1 MQQDLKSSECPPN
14 QLKKSGN
21 VSQKHTSPHILP
33 GEWKLPLNLA
43 IGLHLFVLLSAI
55 FLPKFLQQRPILPEF
70 TTIDLISTAE
80 PAGKNEPAAHPAAI
94 KATKQPV
101 KKEVQEE
108 VKEEVVPPKPAEI
121 KSEVAKKMPPP
132 VEKPIP
138 VPAPAVAPEPV
149 ALPAPADAISIK
161 PLKQKLK
168 KEIKEIPDTRAEDAK
183 IRKEELKNITQK
195 LQEEAKKESTAQET
209 IKRQRQL
216 AAAREEARR
225 AELEAKRAELDARM
239 AAADARDAVRDQI
252 RTSSSGG
259 SAGASPAAS
268 SQSMGILEQQYYA
281 TIMAHI
287 QQHWQPPDVKTWAPN
302 LLATVSITIASDGQI
317 VSQAFEQESGD
328 RLFDQFVLKTLDAS
342 NPLPPPPAALQKQ
355 RLEVGLRFK
364 PSGIQ

>member
-1 MQQDLKSSECPPN
+1 
-14 QLKKSGN
+14 LKKSGN
-21 VSQKHTSPHILP
+21 VSQKHKSQHILP

-43 IGLHLFVLLSAI
+43 VGLHLLVLLSAI
-55 FLPKFLQQRPILPEF
+55 FLPKFLQQRPILPEI
-70 TTIDLISTAE
+70 TTIDLMSTAE

-121 KSEVAKKMPPP
+121 IKPEVAKKVPPP

-138 VPAPAVAPEPV
+138 VPEPAVAPEPM
-149 ALPAPADAISIK
+149 AKPAPAEAISIK
-161 PLKQKLK
+161 PSKQKQK
-168 KEIKEIPDTRAEDAK
+168 KEVKEIPDTRAEDAK
-183 IRKEELKNITQK
+183 ILKEKLKDITK
-195 LQEEAKKESTAQET
+195 KVHQEEAKKESTVQET
-209 IKRQRQL
+209 IKRQRQEAL
-216 AAAREEARR
+216 AREEARR
-225 AELEAKRAELDARM
+225 AEQGAKRAEWEARV
-239 AAADARDAVRDQI
+239 AAAAPRDAVRDQI
-252 RTSSSGG
+252 RTPGSGG
-259 SAGASPAAS
+259 GSTGASPAAA
-268 SQSMGILEQQYYA
+268 SQSMGILNQQYYA

-302 LLATVSITIASDGQI
+302 LLAIVSITIASDGQI

-328 RLFDQFVLKTLDAS
+328 RLLDQFVLKTLDAS

>member
-1 MQQDLKSSECPPN
+1 M
-14 QLKKSGN
+14 
-21 VSQKHTSPHILP
+21 SQKHKSPHILP

-43 IGLHLFVLLSAI
+43 IGLHLLVLLSAI
-55 FLPKFLQQRPILPEF
+55 FLPKFLQQRPILPEI
-70 TTIDLISTAE
+70 TTIDLMSTAE
-80 PAGKNEPAAHPAAI
+80 PAGKKEPAAHPAAI
-94 KATKQPV
+94 KAAKQPV
-101 KKEVQEE
+101 KKEVKEE

-121 KSEVAKKMPPP
+121 IKSEVAKKIPPP

-138 VPAPAVAPEPV
+138 VPEPTVAPEPV
-149 ALPAPADAISIK
+149 AKPAPAEAISIK
-161 PLKQKLK
+161 PSKQKQK

-195 LQEEAKKESTAQET
+195 LQEDAKKESTAQET
-209 IKRQRQL
+209 IKRQRQQ
-216 AAAREEARR
+216 AAAREESRR
-225 AELEAKRAELDARM
+225 AEQEAKRAEQEAKRAELEARM
-239 AAADARDAVRDQI
+239 AAADAKDALRDQI
-252 RTSSSGG
+252 RTPSGG
-259 SAGASPAAS
+259 GSSAGASPAAS
-268 SQSMGILEQQYYA
+268 SQSMGILNQQYYA

-302 LLATVSITIASDGQI
+302 LLAIVSITIASDGQI
-317 VSQAFEQESGD
+317 VSQDFEQESGD